1 MEIGMLWKDDDGR
14 RTLAEKISLAAEY
27 YQNKYGETPTVCY
40 VHPSL
45 LPQNAEN
52 VAGLRLLAART
63 VQVDYFWLG
72 VNGAAEL
79 VTKKAKASVR

>member
-14 RTLAEKISLAAEY
+14 RSLAEKISLAAEY

-45 LPQNAEN
+45 LPPNAES
-52 VAGLRLLAART
+52 VAGLRVLAART
-63 VQVDYFWLG
+63 VQINYFWLG

-79 VTKKAKASVR
+79 VNKKAKAGAR